1 MALENISDGMLRA
14 WADCGVISS
23 ARYVEEVERRRK
35 AQVQRVAVEAPPLD
49 YALDD
54 ELAIPFVHHDNFLDL
69 DVGPLGPMP
78 PPPTVKWAALGAAVI
93 LLIAVWLVLP

>member
-1 MALENISDGMLRA
+1 MALEDISDGVLRA

-23 ARYVEEVERRRK
+23 ARYVEEVERRRHTQ
-35 AQVQRVAVEAPPLD
+35 AQRIAVEAPPRD

-54 ELAIPFVHHDNFLDL
+54 ELTIPFVHHDNFLDL

-78 PPPTVKWAALGAAVI
+78 PPPTVKWVALIAAVF
-93 LLIAVWLVLP
+93 LLVVVLVVLP